1 MFPDIGFTIKR
12 INFEEESHVLIVENT
27 LFVSLELLDIDLF
40 QTYQAIVESH
50 LRMQKD

>member
-40 QTYQAIVESH
+40 QTYGGFQVE
-50 LRMQKD
+50 MFGIF